1 MALFYANFI
10 LPGII
15 NNALRK
21 FFPDIYQRDT
31 VPKGVRLLYQC
42 AVIFGAYAF
51 ILKAFLSL
59 GGFGISWAG
68 LFYGSRS
75 IVKFGKNSLLLYTL
89 AG

>member
-1 MALFYANFI
+1 
-10 LPGII
+10 
-15 NNALRK
+15 
-21 FFPDIYQRDT
+21 
-31 VPKGVRLLYQC
+31 
-42 AVIFGAYAF
+42 VIVGAYAF
-51 ILKAFLSL
+51 ILKAFLLL

>member
-1 MALFYANFI
+1 MAMLYANFT

-15 NNALRK
+15 GSALRK
-21 FFPDIYQRDT
+21 FLHDIYQRDT
-31 VPKGVRLLYQC
+31 VSKGFRLLYQC
-42 AVIFGAYAF
+42 AVIVEAYAF
-51 ILKAFLSL
+51 ILKAFLLL
-59 GGFGISWAG
+59 GGFGIPWAG